1 MIYIDRTL
9 IINEKDNKTATID
22 KPVVLYKGDKNVE
35 MYLTFE
41 NNPYK
46 QKATDPDTTFAQLI
60 IHRPNA
66 DPIFSPVTG
75 LSKSR
80 SLFVITGDMID
91 ELKEVGEYDF
101 QVRLINADQTSR
113 ITLPPVHAG
122 ILIREPICE
131 EDAGATGTINE
142 GEINNSRLKP
152 RQFNETLEV
161 LDADG
166 NYVPVEWQDKD
177 IITDIRMNHLEQG
190 LYQISI
196 NKADKVHDHNDL
208 YYTKPEIDQFI
219 ADIEQNITDT
229 KDAITAETD
238 QKINDAVTTVTE
250 ETDQKIADTKAELEQ
265 NIEDTANTITAET
278 DQKVAD
284 TKAELEQ
291 NITDTAD
298 AITAETEQKIAD
310 TKAELE
316 QNINDAVANITAE
329 TDQKIAD
336 TKAELEQN
344 IEDTATNITEATDQ
358 KVADT
363 KAELEQNIIDTATA
377 ITEETDQKI
386 SDTKDA
392 ITAETDQKISDTK
405 AELEQNIEDTKIAIT
420 EETDQ
425 KIADT
430 KAEIEQTIEEVLG
443 EVSDILDEIIGG

>member
-9 IINEKDNKTATID
+9 IINEKDNKTAIID

-46 QKATDPDTTFAQLI
+46 QKATDPDTTYAQLI
-60 IHRPNA
+60 VHRPNA
-66 DPIFSPVTG
+66 DPIFSPVTF

-142 GEINNSRLKP
+142 GEINNSRLRP

-229 KDAITAETD
+229 KDAITAETE

-250 ETDQKIADTKAELEQ
+250 
-265 NIEDTANTITAET
+265 ET

-316 QNINDAVANITAE
+316 QNIT
-329 TDQKIAD
+329 
-336 TKAELEQN
+336 
-344 IEDTATNITEATDQ
+344 DTANTITEA
-358 KVADT
+358 
-363 KAELEQNIIDTATA
+363 
-377 ITEETDQKI
+377 
-386 SDTKDA
+386 
-392 ITAETDQKISDTK
+392 TDQKISDTK
-405 AELEQNIEDTKIAIT
+405 AELEQNITDTATAITEATDQKISDTKDAITEETDQKLADTKTELEQNIEDTKTAIT

-430 KAEIEQTIEEVLG
+430 KAEIEQAIEEVLG

>member
-9 IINEKDNKTATID
+9 IINEKDNKTAIID

-46 QKATDPDTTFAQLI
+46 QKATDPDTTYAQLI
-60 IHRPNA
+60 VHRPNA
-66 DPIFSPVTG
+66 DPIFSPVTF

-142 GEINNSRLKP
+142 GEINNSRLRP
-152 RQFNETLEV
+152 RQFNEVLEV

-229 KDAITAETD
+229 KDAITAETE

-265 NIEDTANTITAET
+265 NITDTANTITTET
-278 DQKVAD
+278 D
-284 TKAELEQ
+284 
-291 NITDTAD
+291 
-298 AITAETEQKIAD
+298 QKIAD

-316 QNINDAVANITAE
+316 QEITDAVANITAE

-344 IEDTATNITEATDQ
+344 ITDTATNITEATDQ
-358 KVADT
+358 KISDT
-363 KAELEQNIIDTATA
+363 KTELEQNITDTATA
-377 ITEETDQKI
+377 ITEATDQKI

-392 ITAETDQKISDTK
+392 ITEETDQKLADTK
-405 AELEQNIEDTKIAIT
+405 TELEQNIEDTKIAIT

-430 KAEIEQTIEEVLG
+430 KAEIEQAMEEVLG

>member
-9 IINEKDNKTATID
+9 IINEKDNKTAIID

-46 QKATDPDTTFAQLI
+46 QKATDPDTTYAQLI
-60 IHRPNA
+60 VHRPNA
-66 DPIFSPVTG
+66 DPIFSPVTF

-80 SLFVITGDMID
+80 SLFVITGEMID

-142 GEINNSRLKP
+142 GEINNSRLRP
-152 RQFNETLEV
+152 RQFNEVLEV

-229 KDAITAETD
+229 KDAITAETE

-265 NIEDTANTITAET
+265 KIEDTANTITAET
-278 DQKVAD
+278 DHKVAD

-291 NITDTAD
+291 NISDTA
-298 AITAETEQKIAD
+298 TAVTEA
-310 TKAELE
+310 
-316 QNINDAVANITAE
+316 

-344 IEDTATNITEATDQ
+344 IEDTKTAITEATDE
-358 KVADT
+358 KISET
-363 KAELEQNIIDTATA
+363 KTELEQNITDTATA
-377 ITEETDQKI
+377 ITEATDQKI

-392 ITAETDQKISDTK
+392 ITEETDQKLADTK
-405 AELEQNIEDTKIAIT
+405 TELEQNIEDTKTAIT

-430 KAEIEQTIEEVLG
+430 KAEIEQAMEEVLG

>member
-9 IINEKDNKTATID
+9 IINEKDNKTAIID

-80 SLFVITGDMID
+80 SLFVITGEMID

-142 GEINNSRLKP
+142 GEINNSRINS

-229 KDAITAETD
+229 KDAITAETE
-238 QKINDAVTTVTE
+238 QKINDAVTTITE
-250 ETDQKIADTKAELEQ
+250 
-265 NIEDTANTITAET
+265 ET

-291 NITDTAD
+291 NITDTAN
-298 AITAETEQKIAD
+298 AITEETDQKIAD

-316 QNINDAVANITAE
+316 QEITDAVANITTE

-344 IEDTATNITEATDQ
+344 ITDTATT
-358 KVADT
+358 
-363 KAELEQNIIDTATA
+363 

-386 SDTKDA
+386 ADTK
-392 ITAETDQKISDTK
+392 T
-405 AELEQNIEDTKIAIT
+405 ELEQNIEDTKTAIT

-430 KAEIEQTIEEVLG
+430 KAEIEQAMEEALG